1 MWVDLGGV
9 GTGCK
14 YNQNILYKF
23 LKEIIRIKNEKSKE
37 FSREGQV
44 LQISWQFTDMFSII
58 WKDCMWRE
66 DRSMISELTVNAGLW
81 KPWKKYGFVL

>member
-1 MWVDLGGV
+1 VDLGGV

-44 LQISWQFTDMFSII
+44 LQIS
-58 WKDCMWRE
+58 
-66 DRSMISELTVNAGLW
+66 
-81 KPWKKYGFVL
+81 